1 MSVRSFTLERAI
13 ESTLTL
19 GLLVSLALLVSGL
32 AAGSEAALRW
42 GVIILM
48 LTPVARVLILTVG
61 LLHERD
67 WTFAAVSLFVL
78 CVLAAGI
85 LLAGRL

>member
-13 ESTLTL
+13 ESALTL
-19 GLLVSLALLVSGL
+19 GLLASGALLVFGL
-32 AAGSEAALRW
+32 ATGGEGALRA
-42 GVIILM
+42 GVVLLM

-67 WTFAAVSLFVL
+67 FTFASVSLFVL